1 MSSDIKIKVQS
12 FGRFLSNMVMP
23 NIGAFIAW
31 GIITALFIPTGWLPN
46 ETLAKLVGPMIT
58 YLLPLLIG
66 YTGGK
71 LVGGERGGVVG
82 AITTMGVIVG
92 ADMPMFLGSMIAG
105 PLGGWC
111 IKHFDRWVD
120 GKIKSGFEML
130 VNNFSAGIIGMI
142 LAILAF
148 LGIGPIVEALSKM
161 LAAGVNFMVVH
172 DMLPLASIFV
182 EPAKILFL
190 NNAINHGIFSPLG
203 IQQSHELGKSI
214 FFLIEAN
221 PGPGMGVLL
230 AYMFFGRGSA
240 KQSAGGAAI
249 IHFLGGIH
257 EIYFP
262 YVLMNPRLILA
273 VILGGMTGVFTLT
286 ILGGGLVSPASPG
299 SILAV
304 LAMTPKGAYF
314 ANIAGVCA
322 AMAVSFVVSAILLK
336 TSKVKE
342 EDDIEAATRR
352 MQDMKAESKGASPLS
367 AGDVTN
373 DLSHVRK
380 IIVACDA
387 GVFMSSDIKIKVQSF
402 GRFLSNMVM
411 PNIGAFIAWGIITAL
426 FIPTGWLPN
435 ETLAKLVGPMITYL
449 LPLLIGYT
457 GGKLVGGE
465 RGGVVGA
472 ITTMGVIV
480 GADMPMFLGSMI
492 AGPLGGWCI
501 KHFDR
506 WVDGKIKSG
515 FEMLVNN
522 FSAGIIGMIL
532 AILAFLGIGP
542 IVEAL
547 SKMLAAGVNFM
558 VVHDMLPLASIFV
571 EPAKILF
578 LNNAINHGIFSPL
591 GIQQSHE
598 LGKSIFFLIEANP
611 GPGMGVLLAYMFFGR
626 GSAKQSA
633 GGAAIIHFLGGIHEI
648 YFPYVLMNPRLILAV
663 ILGGM
668 TGVFTLTIL
677 GGGLVSPASPG
688 SILAVLAMT
697 PKGAYFANIAGVCAA
712 MAVSFV
718 VSAILLKTSKVKE
731 EDDIE
736 AATRRMQDMKAES
749 KGASPLS
756 AGDVTNDL
764 SHVRK
769 IIVACDAGMGSSAMG
784 AGVLRKKIQDAGLSQ
799 ISVTNSA
806 INNLPPD
813 VDLVIT
819 HRDLT
824 ERAMR
829 QVPQAQHISLTNF
842 LDSGL
847 YTSLT
852 ERLVAAQRHTANEEK
867 VKDSLKDSFDDSSA
881 NLFKLGA
888 ENIFL
893 GRKAATKE
901 EAIRFAGEQLVKGGY
916 VEPEYVQ
923 AMLDR
928 EKLTPT
934 YLGESI
940 AVPHGTVEA
949 KDRVLK
955 TGVVFCQYPEGVR
968 FGEEEDDIAR
978 LVIGIAARNNE
989 HIQVITSLT
998 NALDDESVIER
1009 LAHTTSVDEVLEL
1022 LAGRK

>member
-1 MSSDIKIKVQS
+1 MSSDFKIKVQS

-66 YTGGK
+66 YTGGR
-71 LVGGERGGVVG
+71 LVGGDRGGVVG

-92 ADMPMFLGSMIAG
+92 ADMPMFLGAMIAG
-105 PLGGWC
+105 PLGGWA
-111 IKHFDRWVD
+111 IKKFDVWVD

-148 LGIGPIVEALSKM
+148 LGIGPAVEVLSKI
-161 LAAGVNFMVVH
+161 LAAGVNFMVAH

-203 IQQSHELGKSI
+203 IQQSHDLGKSI

-273 VILGGMTGVFTLT
+273 VILGGMTGVFTLSV
-286 ILGGGLVSPASPG
+286 LGGGLVSPASPG

-314 ANIAGVCA
+314 ANIAAICA

-342 EDDIEAATRR
+342 EDDIETATRR
-352 MQDMKAESKGASPLS
+352 MQDMKAQSKGAATPLA
-367 AGDVTN
+367 AGDV
-373 DLSHVRK
+373 S
-380 IIVACDA
+380 
-387 GVFMSSDIKIKVQSF
+387 
-402 GRFLSNMVM
+402 
-411 PNIGAFIAWGIITAL
+411 
-426 FIPTGWLPN
+426 
-435 ETLAKLVGPMITYL
+435 
-449 LPLLIGYT
+449 
-457 GGKLVGGE
+457 
-465 RGGVVGA
+465 
-472 ITTMGVIV
+472 
-480 GADMPMFLGSMI
+480 
-492 AGPLGGWCI
+492 
-501 KHFDR
+501 
-506 WVDGKIKSG
+506 
-515 FEMLVNN
+515 
-522 FSAGIIGMIL
+522 
-532 AILAFLGIGP
+532 
-542 IVEAL
+542 
-547 SKMLAAGVNFM
+547 
-558 VVHDMLPLASIFV
+558 
-571 EPAKILF
+571 
-578 LNNAINHGIFSPL
+578 
-591 GIQQSHE
+591 
-598 LGKSIFFLIEANP
+598 
-611 GPGMGVLLAYMFFGR
+611 
-626 GSAKQSA
+626 
-633 GGAAIIHFLGGIHEI
+633 
-648 YFPYVLMNPRLILAV
+648 
-663 ILGGM
+663 
-668 TGVFTLTIL
+668 
-677 GGGLVSPASPG
+677 
-688 SILAVLAMT
+688 
-697 PKGAYFANIAGVCAA
+697 
-712 MAVSFV
+712 
-718 VSAILLKTSKVKE
+718 
-731 EDDIE
+731 
-736 AATRRMQDMKAES
+736 
-749 KGASPLS
+749 
-756 AGDVTNDL
+756 NDL

-784 AGVLRKKIQDAGLSQ
+784 AGVLRKKVQDAGLTN

-806 INNLPPD
+806 INSLPPD

-847 YTSLT
+847 YASLT
-852 ERLVAAQRHTANEEK
+852 ERLVAAQRHEDNEVK
-867 VKDSLKDSFDDSSA
+867 VRTSLQDSFDESNA
-881 NLFKLGA
+881 HLFKLGA
-888 ENIFL
+888 ENIFR
-893 GRKAATKE
+893 GRTATHKE
-901 EAIRFAGEQLVKGGY
+901 EAIRFAGEQLVAGGY
-916 VEPEYVQ
+916 VQPEYVE
-923 AMLDR
+923 AMLER

-955 TGVVFCQYPEGVR
+955 TGVVFCQYPQGVR

-998 NALDDESVIER
+998 NALDDETVIER
-1009 LAHTTSVDEVLEL
+1009 LANTTSVEEVLAL
-1022 LAGRK
+1022 LNK

>member
-31 GIITALFIPTGWLPN
+31 GIITALFIPTGWLPS

-71 LVGGERGGVVG
+71 LIGGERGGVVG

-92 ADMPMFLGSMIAG
+92 ADMPMFLGAMIAG
-105 PLGGWC
+105 PLGGWA
-111 IKHFDRWVD
+111 IKHFDSWVD

-148 LGIGPIVEALSKM
+148 LGIGPAVEVLSKI

-230 AYMFFGRGSA
+230 AYMFFGRGNA

-286 ILGGGLVSPASPG
+286 ILNGGLVSPASPG

-314 ANIAGVCA
+314 ANIAAIVA

-342 EDDIEAATRR
+342 EDDIDAATRR
-352 MQDMKAESKGASPLS
+352 MQDMKSASKGAATPLA
-367 AGDVTN
+367 AGDV
-373 DLSHVRK
+373 
-380 IIVACDA
+380 A
-387 GVFMSSDIKIKVQSF
+387 
-402 GRFLSNMVM
+402 
-411 PNIGAFIAWGIITAL
+411 
-426 FIPTGWLPN
+426 
-435 ETLAKLVGPMITYL
+435 
-449 LPLLIGYT
+449 
-457 GGKLVGGE
+457 
-465 RGGVVGA
+465 
-472 ITTMGVIV
+472 
-480 GADMPMFLGSMI
+480 
-492 AGPLGGWCI
+492 
-501 KHFDR
+501 
-506 WVDGKIKSG
+506 
-515 FEMLVNN
+515 
-522 FSAGIIGMIL
+522 
-532 AILAFLGIGP
+532 
-542 IVEAL
+542 
-547 SKMLAAGVNFM
+547 
-558 VVHDMLPLASIFV
+558 
-571 EPAKILF
+571 
-578 LNNAINHGIFSPL
+578 
-591 GIQQSHE
+591 
-598 LGKSIFFLIEANP
+598 
-611 GPGMGVLLAYMFFGR
+611 
-626 GSAKQSA
+626 
-633 GGAAIIHFLGGIHEI
+633 
-648 YFPYVLMNPRLILAV
+648 
-663 ILGGM
+663 
-668 TGVFTLTIL
+668 
-677 GGGLVSPASPG
+677 
-688 SILAVLAMT
+688 
-697 PKGAYFANIAGVCAA
+697 
-712 MAVSFV
+712 
-718 VSAILLKTSKVKE
+718 
-731 EDDIE
+731 
-736 AATRRMQDMKAES
+736 
-749 KGASPLS
+749 
-756 AGDVTNDL
+756 NDL

-784 AGVLRKKIQDAGLSQ
+784 AGVLRKKVQDAGLGN
-799 ISVTNSA
+799 ISVTNCA

-852 ERLVAAQRHTANEEK
+852 ERLVAAQRHTDNEEK
-867 VKDSLKDSFDDSSA
+867 VRGSLKDSFDAADTQ
-881 NLFKLGA
+881 LFRLGA

-893 GRKAATKE
+893 GRHAATKE
-901 EAIRFAGEQLVKGGY
+901 EAILFAGEQLVKGGY

-928 EKLTPT
+928 EKLTST

-940 AVPHGTVEA
+940 AVPHGTIEA

-955 TGVVFCQYPEGVR
+955 TGVVFCQYPQGVR

-998 NALDDESVIER
+998 NALDDETVIER
-1009 LAHTTSVDEVLEL
+1009 LTQTTSVEEVLAL
-1022 LAGRK
+1022 LNKA

>member
-66 YTGGK
+66 YTGGR
-71 LVGGERGGVVG
+71 LVGGDRGGVVG

-92 ADMPMFLGSMIAG
+92 ADMPMFLGAMIAG
-105 PLGGWC
+105 PLGGWA
-111 IKHFDRWVD
+111 IKKFDVWVD

-148 LGIGPIVEALSKM
+148 LGIGPAVEVLSKV

-273 VILGGMTGVFTLT
+273 VILGGMTGVFTLSV
-286 ILGGGLVSPASPG
+286 LGGGLVSPASPG

-314 ANIAGVCA
+314 ANIAAICA

-342 EDDIEAATRR
+342 EDDIDAATRR
-352 MQDMKAESKGASPLS
+352 MQDMKAESKGAATPLA
-367 AGDVTN
+367 AGDV
-373 DLSHVRK
+373 S
-380 IIVACDA
+380 
-387 GVFMSSDIKIKVQSF
+387 
-402 GRFLSNMVM
+402 
-411 PNIGAFIAWGIITAL
+411 
-426 FIPTGWLPN
+426 
-435 ETLAKLVGPMITYL
+435 
-449 LPLLIGYT
+449 
-457 GGKLVGGE
+457 
-465 RGGVVGA
+465 
-472 ITTMGVIV
+472 
-480 GADMPMFLGSMI
+480 
-492 AGPLGGWCI
+492 
-501 KHFDR
+501 
-506 WVDGKIKSG
+506 
-515 FEMLVNN
+515 
-522 FSAGIIGMIL
+522 
-532 AILAFLGIGP
+532 
-542 IVEAL
+542 
-547 SKMLAAGVNFM
+547 
-558 VVHDMLPLASIFV
+558 
-571 EPAKILF
+571 
-578 LNNAINHGIFSPL
+578 
-591 GIQQSHE
+591 
-598 LGKSIFFLIEANP
+598 
-611 GPGMGVLLAYMFFGR
+611 
-626 GSAKQSA
+626 
-633 GGAAIIHFLGGIHEI
+633 
-648 YFPYVLMNPRLILAV
+648 
-663 ILGGM
+663 
-668 TGVFTLTIL
+668 
-677 GGGLVSPASPG
+677 
-688 SILAVLAMT
+688 
-697 PKGAYFANIAGVCAA
+697 
-712 MAVSFV
+712 
-718 VSAILLKTSKVKE
+718 
-731 EDDIE
+731 
-736 AATRRMQDMKAES
+736 
-749 KGASPLS
+749 
-756 AGDVTNDL
+756 NDL

-784 AGVLRKKIQDAGLSQ
+784 AGVLRKKVHDAGLTN

-806 INNLPPD
+806 INSLPPD

-847 YTSLT
+847 YSSLT
-852 ERLVAAQRHTANEEK
+852 ERLVAAQRHTDNEVK
-867 VKDSLKDSFDDSSA
+867 VRDSLKDSFDPNDSH
-881 NLFKLGA
+881 LFRLGA

-893 GRKAATKE
+893 GRTASHKE

-916 VEPEYVQ
+916 VEPEYVD
-923 AMLDR
+923 AMLAR

-955 TGVVFCQYPEGVR
+955 TGVVFCQYPAGVR

-1009 LAHTTSVDEVLEL
+1009 LAQTTSVEEVLAL
-1022 LAGRK
+1022 LNK

>member
-105 PLGGWC
+105 PLGGWA
-111 IKHFDRWVD
+111 IKKFDVWVD

-148 LGIGPIVEALSKM
+148 LGIGPAVEVLSKI
-161 LAAGVNFMVVH
+161 LAAGVNFMVAH
-172 DMLPLASIFV
+172 EMLPLASIFV

-286 ILGGGLVSPASPG
+286 IFNGGLVSPASPG

-314 ANIAGVCA
+314 ANIAAIVA
-322 AMAVSFVVSAILLK
+322 AMAVSFVVAAVLLK

-352 MQDMKAESKGASPLS
+352 MHDMKAESKGAATPLA
-367 AGDVTN
+367 AGDV
-373 DLSHVRK
+373 
-380 IIVACDA
+380 A
-387 GVFMSSDIKIKVQSF
+387 
-402 GRFLSNMVM
+402 
-411 PNIGAFIAWGIITAL
+411 
-426 FIPTGWLPN
+426 
-435 ETLAKLVGPMITYL
+435 
-449 LPLLIGYT
+449 
-457 GGKLVGGE
+457 
-465 RGGVVGA
+465 
-472 ITTMGVIV
+472 
-480 GADMPMFLGSMI
+480 
-492 AGPLGGWCI
+492 
-501 KHFDR
+501 
-506 WVDGKIKSG
+506 
-515 FEMLVNN
+515 
-522 FSAGIIGMIL
+522 
-532 AILAFLGIGP
+532 
-542 IVEAL
+542 
-547 SKMLAAGVNFM
+547 
-558 VVHDMLPLASIFV
+558 
-571 EPAKILF
+571 
-578 LNNAINHGIFSPL
+578 
-591 GIQQSHE
+591 
-598 LGKSIFFLIEANP
+598 
-611 GPGMGVLLAYMFFGR
+611 
-626 GSAKQSA
+626 
-633 GGAAIIHFLGGIHEI
+633 
-648 YFPYVLMNPRLILAV
+648 
-663 ILGGM
+663 
-668 TGVFTLTIL
+668 
-677 GGGLVSPASPG
+677 
-688 SILAVLAMT
+688 
-697 PKGAYFANIAGVCAA
+697 
-712 MAVSFV
+712 
-718 VSAILLKTSKVKE
+718 
-731 EDDIE
+731 
-736 AATRRMQDMKAES
+736 
-749 KGASPLS
+749 
-756 AGDVTNDL
+756 NDL

-784 AGVLRKKIQDAGLSQ
+784 AGVLRKKVQDAGLSN
-799 ISVTNSA
+799 ISVTNCA

-852 ERLVAAQRHTANEEK
+852 ERLVAAQRHTDNEEK
-867 VKDSLKDSFDDSSA
+867 VRDSLKDSFEAADT

-901 EAIRFAGEQLVKGGY
+901 EAILFAGEQLVKGGY

-928 EKLTPT
+928 EKLTST

-940 AVPHGTVEA
+940 AVPHGTIEA

-955 TGVVFCQYPEGVR
+955 TGIVFCQYPEGVR
-968 FGEEEDDIAR
+968 FGEEEDEVAR

-1009 LAHTTSVDEVLEL
+1009 LTKTTSVEEVLTL
-1022 LAGRK
+1022 LKG

>member
-66 YTGGK
+66 FTGGR
-71 LVGGERGGVVG
+71 LVGGDRGGVVG

-92 ADMPMFLGSMIAG
+92 ADMPMFLGAMIAG
-105 PLGGWC
+105 PLGGFC
-111 IKHFDRWVD
+111 IKKFDAAVD

-148 LGIGPIVEALSKM
+148 LGIGPAVEVLSKA

-172 DMLPLASIFV
+172 DMLPLASVFV

-203 IQQSHELGKSI
+203 IQQSHDIGKSI

-262 YVLMNPRLILA
+262 YVLMNPRLLLA
-273 VILGGMTGVFTLT
+273 VILGGMTGVFTLSV
-286 ILGGGLVSPASPG
+286 LNGGLVSPASPG

-314 ANIAGVCA
+314 ANLTAIFA
-322 AMAVSFVVSAILLK
+322 ALIVSFVISSILLK

-342 EDDIEAATRR
+342 EDEDIETATRR
-352 MQDMKAESKGASPLS
+352 MQDMKAQSKGA
-367 AGDVTN
+367 T
-373 DLSHVRK
+373 
-380 IIVACDA
+380 
-387 GVFMSSDIKIKVQSF
+387 
-402 GRFLSNMVM
+402 
-411 PNIGAFIAWGIITAL
+411 
-426 FIPTGWLPN
+426 
-435 ETLAKLVGPMITYL
+435 
-449 LPLLIGYT
+449 
-457 GGKLVGGE
+457 
-465 RGGVVGA
+465 
-472 ITTMGVIV
+472 
-480 GADMPMFLGSMI
+480 
-492 AGPLGGWCI
+492 
-501 KHFDR
+501 
-506 WVDGKIKSG
+506 
-515 FEMLVNN
+515 
-522 FSAGIIGMIL
+522 
-532 AILAFLGIGP
+532 
-542 IVEAL
+542 
-547 SKMLAAGVNFM
+547 
-558 VVHDMLPLASIFV
+558 PLA
-571 EPAKILF
+571 
-578 LNNAINHGIFSPL
+578 
-591 GIQQSHE
+591 
-598 LGKSIFFLIEANP
+598 
-611 GPGMGVLLAYMFFGR
+611 
-626 GSAKQSA
+626 
-633 GGAAIIHFLGGIHEI
+633 
-648 YFPYVLMNPRLILAV
+648 
-663 ILGGM
+663 
-668 TGVFTLTIL
+668 
-677 GGGLVSPASPG
+677 
-688 SILAVLAMT
+688 
-697 PKGAYFANIAGVCAA
+697 
-712 MAVSFV
+712 
-718 VSAILLKTSKVKE
+718 
-731 EDDIE
+731 
-736 AATRRMQDMKAES
+736 
-749 KGASPLS
+749 

-784 AGVLRKKIQDAGLSQ
+784 AGVLRKKVQDAGLTH

-806 INNLPPD
+806 INSLPSD

-829 QVPQAQHISLTNF
+829 QAPQAQHISLTNF

-847 YTSLT
+847 YTNLT
-852 ERLVAAQRHTANEEK
+852 ERLVAAQRHTDNEAK
-867 VKDSLKDSFDDSSA
+867 VNSSLQDSFDASNS
-881 NLFKLGA
+881 NLFKLSA

-893 GRKAATKE
+893 GRTASNKE

-916 VEPEYVQ
+916 VQPEYVD
-923 AMLDR
+923 AMLER

-955 TGVVFCQYPEGVR
+955 TGVVFCQYPAGVR

-998 NALDDESVIER
+998 NALDDETVIQR
-1009 LAHTTSVDEVLEL
+1009 LAQTTSAEEVLAL
-1022 LAGRK
+1022 LGK

>member
-1 MSSDIKIKVQS
+1 
-12 FGRFLSNMVMP
+12 
-23 NIGAFIAW
+23 
-31 GIITALFIPTGWLPN
+31 
-46 ETLAKLVGPMIT
+46 
-58 YLLPLLIG
+58 
-66 YTGGK
+66 
-71 LVGGERGGVVG
+71 
-82 AITTMGVIVG
+82 
-92 ADMPMFLGSMIAG
+92 MFLGSMIAG
-105 PLGGWC
+105 PLGGWA
-111 IKHFDRWVD
+111 IKKFDVWVD

-148 LGIGPIVEALSKM
+148 LGIGPAVEVLSKI
-161 LAAGVNFMVVH
+161 LAAGVNFMVAH
-172 DMLPLASIFV
+172 EMLPLASIFV

-286 ILGGGLVSPASPG
+286 ILNGGLVSPASPG

-314 ANIAGVCA
+314 ANIAAIIA
-322 AMAVSFVVSAILLK
+322 AMAVSFVVAAVLLK

-352 MQDMKAESKGASPLS
+352 MQDMKAQSTGGATPLA
-367 AGDVTN
+367 AGDV
-373 DLSHVRK
+373 
-380 IIVACDA
+380 A
-387 GVFMSSDIKIKVQSF
+387 
-402 GRFLSNMVM
+402 
-411 PNIGAFIAWGIITAL
+411 
-426 FIPTGWLPN
+426 
-435 ETLAKLVGPMITYL
+435 
-449 LPLLIGYT
+449 
-457 GGKLVGGE
+457 
-465 RGGVVGA
+465 
-472 ITTMGVIV
+472 
-480 GADMPMFLGSMI
+480 
-492 AGPLGGWCI
+492 
-501 KHFDR
+501 
-506 WVDGKIKSG
+506 
-515 FEMLVNN
+515 
-522 FSAGIIGMIL
+522 
-532 AILAFLGIGP
+532 
-542 IVEAL
+542 
-547 SKMLAAGVNFM
+547 
-558 VVHDMLPLASIFV
+558 
-571 EPAKILF
+571 
-578 LNNAINHGIFSPL
+578 
-591 GIQQSHE
+591 
-598 LGKSIFFLIEANP
+598 
-611 GPGMGVLLAYMFFGR
+611 
-626 GSAKQSA
+626 
-633 GGAAIIHFLGGIHEI
+633 
-648 YFPYVLMNPRLILAV
+648 
-663 ILGGM
+663 
-668 TGVFTLTIL
+668 
-677 GGGLVSPASPG
+677 
-688 SILAVLAMT
+688 
-697 PKGAYFANIAGVCAA
+697 
-712 MAVSFV
+712 
-718 VSAILLKTSKVKE
+718 
-731 EDDIE
+731 
-736 AATRRMQDMKAES
+736 
-749 KGASPLS
+749 
-756 AGDVTNDL
+756 NDL

-784 AGVLRKKIQDAGLSQ
+784 AGVLRKKVQDAGLSN

-852 ERLVAAQRHTANEEK
+852 ERLVSAQRHTDNEEK
-867 VKDSLKDSFDDSSA
+867 VRDSLKDSFDASDT

-901 EAIRFAGEQLVKGGY
+901 EAILFAGEQLVKGGY

-928 EKLTPT
+928 EKLTST

-940 AVPHGTVEA
+940 AVPHGTIEA

-955 TGVVFCQYPEGVR
+955 TGIVFCQYPEGVR
-968 FGEEEDDIAR
+968 FGEEEDEVAR

-1009 LAHTTSVDEVLEL
+1009 LAKTTSVEEVLTL
-1022 LAGRK
+1022 LKA

>member
-1 MSSDIKIKVQS
+1 
-12 FGRFLSNMVMP
+12 
-23 NIGAFIAW
+23 
-31 GIITALFIPTGWLPN
+31 
-46 ETLAKLVGPMIT
+46 
-58 YLLPLLIG
+58 
-66 YTGGK
+66 
-71 LVGGERGGVVG
+71 
-82 AITTMGVIVG
+82 
-92 ADMPMFLGSMIAG
+92 MFLGAMIAG
-105 PLGGWC
+105 PLGGWA
-111 IKHFDRWVD
+111 IKKFDVWVD

-148 LGIGPIVEALSKM
+148 LGIGPAVEVLSKI
-161 LAAGVNFMVVH
+161 LAAGVNFMVAH

-203 IQQSHELGKSI
+203 IQQSHDLGKSI

-273 VILGGMTGVFTLT
+273 VILGGMTGVFTLSV
-286 ILGGGLVSPASPG
+286 LGGGLVSPASPG

-314 ANIAGVCA
+314 ANIAAICA

-342 EDDIEAATRR
+342 EDDIETATRR
-352 MQDMKAESKGASPLS
+352 MQDMKAQSKGAATPLA
-367 AGDVTN
+367 AGDV
-373 DLSHVRK
+373 S
-380 IIVACDA
+380 
-387 GVFMSSDIKIKVQSF
+387 
-402 GRFLSNMVM
+402 
-411 PNIGAFIAWGIITAL
+411 
-426 FIPTGWLPN
+426 
-435 ETLAKLVGPMITYL
+435 
-449 LPLLIGYT
+449 
-457 GGKLVGGE
+457 
-465 RGGVVGA
+465 
-472 ITTMGVIV
+472 
-480 GADMPMFLGSMI
+480 
-492 AGPLGGWCI
+492 
-501 KHFDR
+501 
-506 WVDGKIKSG
+506 
-515 FEMLVNN
+515 
-522 FSAGIIGMIL
+522 
-532 AILAFLGIGP
+532 
-542 IVEAL
+542 
-547 SKMLAAGVNFM
+547 
-558 VVHDMLPLASIFV
+558 
-571 EPAKILF
+571 
-578 LNNAINHGIFSPL
+578 
-591 GIQQSHE
+591 
-598 LGKSIFFLIEANP
+598 
-611 GPGMGVLLAYMFFGR
+611 
-626 GSAKQSA
+626 
-633 GGAAIIHFLGGIHEI
+633 
-648 YFPYVLMNPRLILAV
+648 
-663 ILGGM
+663 
-668 TGVFTLTIL
+668 
-677 GGGLVSPASPG
+677 
-688 SILAVLAMT
+688 
-697 PKGAYFANIAGVCAA
+697 
-712 MAVSFV
+712 
-718 VSAILLKTSKVKE
+718 
-731 EDDIE
+731 
-736 AATRRMQDMKAES
+736 
-749 KGASPLS
+749 
-756 AGDVTNDL
+756 NDL

-784 AGVLRKKIQDAGLSQ
+784 AGVLRKKVQDAGLTN

-806 INNLPPD
+806 INSLPPD

-847 YTSLT
+847 YASLT
-852 ERLVAAQRHTANEEK
+852 ERLVAAQRHEDNEVK
-867 VKDSLKDSFDDSSA
+867 VRTSLQDSFDESNA
-881 NLFKLGA
+881 HLFKLGA

-893 GRKAATKE
+893 GRTATHKE
-901 EAIRFAGEQLVKGGY
+901 EAIRFAGEQLVAGGY
-916 VEPEYVQ
+916 VQPEYVE
-923 AMLDR
+923 AMLER

-955 TGVVFCQYPEGVR
+955 TGVVFCQYPQGVR

-998 NALDDESVIER
+998 NALDDETVIER
-1009 LAHTTSVDEVLEL
+1009 LANTTSVEEVLAL
-1022 LAGRK
+1022 LNK

>member
-71 LVGGERGGVVG
+71 LIGGERGGVVG

-92 ADMPMFLGSMIAG
+92 ADMPMFLGAMIAG
-105 PLGGWC
+105 PLGGWA
-111 IKHFDRWVD
+111 IKRFDVWVD

-148 LGIGPIVEALSKM
+148 LGIGPAVEVLSKI

-203 IQQSHELGKSI
+203 IQQSHDLGKSI

-286 ILGGGLVSPASPG
+286 ILNGGLVSPASPG

-314 ANIAGVCA
+314 ANIAAIVA
-322 AMAVSFVVSAILLK
+322 AMAVSFIVSAVLLK

-342 EDDIEAATRR
+342 EDDIDAATRR
-352 MQDMKAESKGASPLS
+352 MQDMKAQSKGAATPLA
-367 AGDVTN
+367 AGDV
-373 DLSHVRK
+373 
-380 IIVACDA
+380 A
-387 GVFMSSDIKIKVQSF
+387 
-402 GRFLSNMVM
+402 
-411 PNIGAFIAWGIITAL
+411 
-426 FIPTGWLPN
+426 
-435 ETLAKLVGPMITYL
+435 
-449 LPLLIGYT
+449 
-457 GGKLVGGE
+457 
-465 RGGVVGA
+465 
-472 ITTMGVIV
+472 
-480 GADMPMFLGSMI
+480 
-492 AGPLGGWCI
+492 
-501 KHFDR
+501 
-506 WVDGKIKSG
+506 
-515 FEMLVNN
+515 
-522 FSAGIIGMIL
+522 
-532 AILAFLGIGP
+532 
-542 IVEAL
+542 
-547 SKMLAAGVNFM
+547 
-558 VVHDMLPLASIFV
+558 
-571 EPAKILF
+571 
-578 LNNAINHGIFSPL
+578 
-591 GIQQSHE
+591 
-598 LGKSIFFLIEANP
+598 
-611 GPGMGVLLAYMFFGR
+611 
-626 GSAKQSA
+626 
-633 GGAAIIHFLGGIHEI
+633 
-648 YFPYVLMNPRLILAV
+648 
-663 ILGGM
+663 
-668 TGVFTLTIL
+668 
-677 GGGLVSPASPG
+677 
-688 SILAVLAMT
+688 
-697 PKGAYFANIAGVCAA
+697 
-712 MAVSFV
+712 
-718 VSAILLKTSKVKE
+718 
-731 EDDIE
+731 
-736 AATRRMQDMKAES
+736 
-749 KGASPLS
+749 
-756 AGDVTNDL
+756 NDL

-784 AGVLRKKIQDAGLSQ
+784 AGVLRKKVQDAGLSN
-799 ISVTNSA
+799 ISVTNCA

-847 YTSLT
+847 YSSLT
-852 ERLVAAQRHTANEEK
+852 ERLVAAQRHTDNEEK
-867 VKDSLKDSFDDSSA
+867 VRDSLKDSFDAADT

-901 EAIRFAGEQLVKGGY
+901 EAILFAGEQLVKGGY

-928 EKLTPT
+928 EKLTST

-940 AVPHGTVEA
+940 AVPHGTIEA

-955 TGVVFCQYPEGVR
+955 TGIVFCQYPEGVR
-968 FGEEEDDIAR
+968 FGEEEDEVAR

-1009 LAHTTSVDEVLEL
+1009 LTQTTSVEEVLKL
-1022 LAGRK
+1022 LKA